1 MNYEKGKLRKELQY
15 YPVENF
21 TNRINEYL
29 KDKENRNKKLD
40 ELIEYVISFKNEL
53 YDTITSKNKISIK
66 GLSSTEEK
74 DEIEEFKSTIYP
86 QLENLINELLYINNP
101 DLRKDKIN
109 STYNWFHQNFSY
121 FKDLMQMKERTRAL
135 PNEKLTELEEN
146 QNKKDFIND
155 FHNEYIESIIN
166 NGLEHRTQL
175 NNISN
180 PSNLIKEFKRNHV
193 NNSDIRKVIEFDN
206 RKNVN
211 YSSND
216 IKEIKNSYSYNRPKY
231 NFNQLQVEK
240 EIMES
245 KNKEIREKRNLENI
259 RNALHD
265 FGLKRAFYK
274 MNLSNRIEQMQI
286 INEYKRKNEEN
297 KIENLFKNN
306 NYKQLKN
313 LRRTSSVIL
322 NNNIQNE
329 FINKII
335 NESNLPHLSV
345 KRRSTMDNNFLND
358 NNFPNKKVITYN
370 IKNLIENKLID
381 NGSEKLEKKF
391 TFKVKIK
398 LNKSKSTNL
407 IFIKNK
413 IKESINKKDIPSDAL
428 FKFKGDDNIIKTRTT
443 YQSMCSF
450 NQFDDSKNGYMQH
463 FTPLSGF
470 DMKNCH
476 KFTINSIPKVNKDKK
491 ERTITPSIFAKRNFN
506 SNDYLELRKTM
517 NNFKINELQ
526 NLKNSLNKSTNQSIS
541 KIHMTKDDEISGK
554 SFKNEEINMNKTLNH
569 AFLNQVRDSFYPK
582 LFLPKSGSGLLNIP
596 ESIQIGTKKTKKR
609 KKK

>member
-175 NNISN
+175 NIISN

-216 IKEIKNSYSYNRPKY
+216 INGKNKNS
-231 NFNQLQVEK
+231 
-240 EIMES
+240 
-245 KNKEIREKRNLENI
+245 
-259 RNALHD
+259 
-265 FGLKRAFYK
+265 
-274 MNLSNRIEQMQI
+274 
-286 INEYKRKNEEN
+286 
-297 KIENLFKNN
+297 
-306 NYKQLKN
+306 
-313 LRRTSSVIL
+313 RRTERNYLYCSYHH
-322 NNNIQNE
+322 NCC
-329 FINKII
+329 
-335 NESNLPHLSV
+335 
-345 KRRSTMDNNFLND
+345 STFLR
-358 NNFPNKKVITYN
+358 VC
-370 IKNLIENKLID
+370 
-381 NGSEKLEKKF
+381 
-391 TFKVKIK
+391 
-398 LNKSKSTNL
+398 
-407 IFIKNK
+407 
-413 IKESINKKDIPSDAL
+413 L
-428 FKFKGDDNIIKTRTT
+428 F
-443 YQSMCSF
+443 S
-450 NQFDDSKNGYMQH
+450 
-463 FTPLSGF
+463 
-470 DMKNCH
+470 
-476 KFTINSIPKVNKDKK
+476 
-491 ERTITPSIFAKRNFN
+491 
-506 SNDYLELRKTM
+506 
-517 NNFKINELQ
+517 
-526 NLKNSLNKSTNQSIS
+526 
-541 KIHMTKDDEISGK
+541 
-554 SFKNEEINMNKTLNH
+554 
-569 AFLNQVRDSFYPK
+569 
-582 LFLPKSGSGLLNIP
+582 
-596 ESIQIGTKKTKKR
+596 
-609 KKK
+609 